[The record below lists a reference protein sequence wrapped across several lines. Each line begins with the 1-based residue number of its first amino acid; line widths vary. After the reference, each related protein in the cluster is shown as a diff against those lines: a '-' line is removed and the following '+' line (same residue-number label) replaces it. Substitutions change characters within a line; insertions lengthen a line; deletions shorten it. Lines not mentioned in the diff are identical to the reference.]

1 MHEFSR
7 GTYGCRVRHRT
18 RDIELKKIM
27 IYEYIYI
34 YILTSFFESRWIGK
48 DDVVKSEAWRLNENV
63 DSCF

>member
-27 IYEYIYI
+27 IYEYI

>member
-1 MHEFSR
+1 MN
-7 GTYGCRVRHRT
+7 
-18 RDIELKKIM
+18 
-27 IYEYIYI
+27 IYI